1 MELTTQGN
9 CRGVVIEDIDDR
21 ESLLAVRGALQQMCM
36 ENTLLSRANFVA
48 VASTPL
54 DCSLEEIT
62 ARVEQ
67 ALATLQFQQLDM
79 LLLQAQSLPAA
90 NSLYARKHA
99 VLEAWEHM
107 MAIQQAGLVQH
118 IGVSDLSVQDVDFL
132 VTAFPHNLP
141 EAWSMK
147 IQLPGMTALSDSDVP
162 FEDVTAFAH
171 SHGIDVL
178 GRILVTNLETF
189 EPHEEWELLMQNLT
203 ERYRER
209 PFKFLVAYENEGST
223 SSYHMESHTLG
234 NTTVMQTWLQI
245 VVRYLLQKGLVVIP
259 QSFDDLQHDDRDKS
273 TQGAALREIFGPL
286 AHPFSSLH
294 PSCSPHKMRSS
305 LLTRDDLVTLSR
317 VLQLTTSFPPPK
329 LLAQLEGV
337 DLAPHKSDE

>member
-1 MELTTQGN
+1 
-9 CRGVVIEDIDDR
+9 
-21 ESLLAVRGALQQMCM
+21 
-36 ENTLLSRANFVA
+36 
-48 VASTPL
+48 
-54 DCSLEEIT
+54 
-62 ARVEQ
+62 
-67 ALATLQFQQLDM
+67 
-79 LLLQAQSLPAA
+79 
-90 NSLYARKHA
+90 
-99 VLEAWEHM
+99 
-107 MAIQQAGLVQH
+107 
-118 IGVSDLSVQDVDFL
+118 
-132 VTAFPHNLP
+132 
-141 EAWSMK
+141 
-147 IQLPGMTALSDSDVP
+147 
-162 FEDVTAFAH
+162 
-171 SHGIDVL
+171 
-178 GRILVTNLETF
+178 
-189 EPHEEWELLMQNLT
+189 MQNLT